1 MTTSVQKIT
10 PIEEIIAPGFLSQ
23 NDTILPENFAYPV
36 YDHVKE
42 SSVLFRTMDIMD
54 KRFNTLFPMLMG
66 KDSPLFNPDPFY
78 PIDHYKQRNRR
89 YWSPEEIKNLSME
102 AFGLDCFDPEGIRL
116 VVAPYE
122 HDFNLFNA
130 HGELRDDYHIGKVI
144 KIGKQAFST
153 EKFIAGPPCTFG
165 DYVHFKSM
173 NVLTSRAMNGKTICV
188 VEDVAILGILDDPA
202 EYYKSKEFDSDK
214 LKKFEAQIKS
224 LSKTDF

>member
-10 PIEEIIAPGFLSQ
+10 PIEEVILPGFLSSK
-23 NDTILPENFAYPV
+23 DPILPENFSYPV

-42 SSVLFRTMDIMD
+42 PSVLFRTMDIMD

-66 KDSPLFNPDPFY
+66 HDSPLFNPDPFY

-89 YWSPEEIKNLSME
+89 VWTSEDIKNLSIE

-116 VVAPYE
+116 VIAPYE
-122 HDFNLFNA
+122 HDFKLFNA
-130 HGELRDDYHIGKVI
+130 QGELRDDYHIGKVI

-153 EKFIAGPPCTFG
+153 EKFISGPPCTFG

-173 NVLTSRAMNGKTICV
+173 NVLTSRAMNGKVICV
-188 VEDVAILGILDDPA
+188 VEDVAILGILDEPG
-202 EYYKSKEFDSDK
+202 EYYKSKDFESDK
-214 LKKFEAQIKS
+214 LKKFEDQIKS
-224 LSKTDF
+224 LTKADF